1 MIVNQFASSIKSSEN
16 GIKYNNYMVVIEPP
30 KTLGGDGERNP
41 IMVSLVIDISYSMDD
56 PVSVENADTG
66 IKESNGMTI
75 LDIVKHAAIT
85 VINSLT
91 DTDYASVIVYSST
104 ATVISGIVLLS
115 DTNKELLISKISAL
129 RTTGQ
134 TNIWDGLYKG
144 METLRLSSI
153 PNTIQ
158 TVMLLTDGLPNINPP
173 HGLIPM
179 LQKYKDSG
187 YMGCSI
193 NTFGFGYN
201 LDSNLLRGIADE
213 GHGMF
218 AFCPDANFVGTTF
231 CNILSNE
238 MTTYANNVN
247 ISLTGKDGYI
257 ITKANLVE
265 GDVLKC
271 NECSWGVEINLGS
284 LRFGQS
290 RNIALQFPEGTPLKF
305 SILKFT
311 DISKEVVEVI
321 ESSTLTETTPE
332 IQIKIME
339 NQARSHVSRR
349 ISPLIIASGDR
360 TATYKNL
367 VSILDGYASYDSR
380 YIDALMKEV
389 MGQIEEALQPKY
401 YTKWG
406 RHYIQSLQLAHMKQ
420 ESTNFK
426 DHAVQF
432 YGGDLFK
439 KYRDMIEDV
448 FVTSPPAEPSRPC
461 RTLTRGVAPTPAA
474 PVSMRNYFNQS
485 GGCIAPSCL
494 VKMCDGRL
502 KRVDKIRVGDKVA
515 QGFVIQHVVKFKA
528 EDYQMVYMPTGL
540 IISPYHPIKHDVYAP
555 EWSYPCNTIDL
566 IAQATVTHP
575 DGTFHSLPDGTVISS
590 PIPNIKVYIGPFVY
604 NFVLNN
610 GHVMLIND
618 IQVITLGHDVVIN
631 NVLKHP
637 YLGTRAV
644 IEDLENIGIDENGR
658 VNVITI
664 DRDSL
669 GHISGFK

>member
-1 MIVNQFASSIKSSEN
+1 MIVNHFASSSKSSEN
-16 GIKYNNYMVVIEPP
+16 GIKYNNYMVSIEPP

-41 IMVSLVIDISYSMDD
+41 IMVSLVIDISYSMDN
-56 PVSVENADTG
+56 PVSVENVDTG

-115 DTNKELLISKISAL
+115 DTNKELLISKIRAL

-144 METLRLSSI
+144 METLRLSTI

-158 TVMLLTDGLPNINPP
+158 TLMLLTDGQSNINPP

-187 YMGCSI
+187 NMGCSI

-201 LDSNLLRGIADE
+201 LDSNMLRGIAEE
-213 GHGMF
+213 GQGMF

-247 ISLTGKDGYI
+247 ISLTGSDGYI

-265 GDVLKC
+265 GVVLKC

-290 RNIALQFPEGTPLKF
+290 RNIALQFPEGTPLKS

-349 ISPLIIASGDR
+349 IAPLIIASRDR
-360 TATYKNL
+360 TGIYKDL
-367 VSILDGYASYDSR
+367 VSIMDEYVSYDSH

-389 MGQIEEALQPKY
+389 LGQIEEALQPKY
-401 YTKWG
+401 YTQWG

-439 KYRDMIEDV
+439 KYRDMIEEV
-448 FVTSPPAEPSRPC
+448 FVTSPPAEPSNAPHQ
-461 RTLTRGVAPTPAA
+461 TPMRGVAHTPTT

-485 GGCIAPSCL
+485 GGCIAPSCV
-494 VKMCDGRL
+494 VKMSDGQH
-502 KRVDKIRVGDKVA
+502 KRVDKIRVGDKIAPGV
-515 QGFVIQHVVKFKA
+515 VIQYVVKFKV

-555 EWSYPCNTIDL
+555 EWSYPCDTIDL
-566 IAQATVTHP
+566 ITQTSVTHP
-575 DGTFHSLPDGTVISS
+575 DGTIVSVS
-590 PIPNIKVYIGPFVY
+590 IPTIKVYNGPFVY

-618 IQVITLGHDVVIN
+618 IQVITLGHDVAN
-631 NVLKHP
+631 NSVLKHP
-637 YLGTRAV
+637 YLGSRVV
-644 IEDLENIGIDENGR
+644 IDDLENIGIDINGC

>member
-1 MIVNQFASSIKSSEN
+1 MIVNQFASSSKYSEN
-16 GIKYNNYMVVIEPP
+16 GIKYNNYMVSIEPP
-30 KTLGGDGERNP
+30 KILGGGGERNP

-56 PVSVENADTG
+56 PVSVENVDTG
-66 IKESNGMTI
+66 ITESNGMTI

-91 DTDYASVIVYSST
+91 DTDYASVIVYSNS
-104 ATVISGIVLLS
+104 ATVISGIVSLS
-115 DTNKELLISKISAL
+115 DMNKVELIRKIRDL

-144 METLRLSSI
+144 METLRISAV
-153 PNTIQ
+153 PKTIQ
-158 TVMLLTDGLPNINPP
+158 TLMLLTDGQSNTNPP
-173 HGLIPM
+173 QGIIPM

-201 LDSNLLRGIADE
+201 LDSNMLRGIAEE

-238 MTTYANNVN
+238 MTTYATDVT
-247 ISLTGKDGYI
+247 ISLTGRDGYI

-271 NECSWGVEINLGS
+271 NECSWGVGINLGS

-290 RNIALQFPEGTPLKF
+290 RNIVLQFPDESSLKSSVLKF
-305 SILKFT
+305 I

-321 ESSTLTETTPE
+321 ESNVLTDITPE
-332 IQIKIME
+332 IQINIME

-349 ISPLIIASGDR
+349 ISPLIISSRDR
-360 TATYKNL
+360 IYTYKNL

-389 MGQIEEALQPKY
+389 MGQIEEALQTKY

-406 RHYIQSLQLAHMKQ
+406 RHYIQSLQMSHMKQ

-439 KYRDMIEDV
+439 KYRNMIEDV
-448 FVTSPPAEPSRPC
+448 FVTSPPAEPSNPSRQM
-461 RTLTRGVAPTPAA
+461 LMRGITPTPTTH
-474 PVSMRNYFNQS
+474 VSMRNYFNQS
-485 GGCIAPSCL
+485 GGCIAPSCV
-494 VKMCDGRL
+494 VKMSDGQQ
-502 KRVDKIRVGDKVA
+502 KRVDKIRVGDKIAPGV
-515 QGFVIQHVVKFKA
+515 VIQYVVKFKV

-540 IISPYHPIKHDVYAP
+540 IISPYHPIKHDIYAP
-555 EWSYPCNTIDL
+555 EWSYPCDTIDL
-566 IAQATVTHP
+566 ITQTSVTHP
-575 DGTFHSLPDGTVISS
+575 DGTIISA
-590 PIPNIKVYIGPFVY
+590 PIPTIKVYNGSFVY

-610 GHVMLIND
+610 EHIMLIND
-618 IQVITLGHDVVIN
+618 IQVITLGHDIVNN
-631 NVLKHP
+631 NVLTHP

-644 IEDLENIGIDENGR
+644 IEDLENIGIDENGC